1 MILEDDPRFW
11 TNLSYPYPACNFDLS
26 NSGNRVTSAGIC
38 RFVTPSSILLK
49 TTTSLSSLNPW
60 AINYSEHDPIS
71 KANKFFYHLTRD
83 RESNHNI
90 RNLRSILLIR
100 TEFKNLKRRSKSNR
114 VKEQFCLQRPSI
126 SNKSSTNPN
135 LIRNH
140 GVVVVED
147 PRGLKFWSRVRSN
160 FPWHTRAHNS
170 RRNEE
175 NRTFGTQWNLSW
187 EWCRAMQQSLVWRHP
202 FLLISA
208 INVHVLSMSVRLP
221 MENGKTR
228 LASEKFYPR
237 DLFDTTGRKINW
249 KPD

>member
-1 MILEDDPRFW
+1 MSKIDELFNEFRCSLSQQRSIRIVKCLVNYSIHIYDSRGRIDPRFW

-100 TEFKNLKRRSKSNR
+100 TEFKNLKRCSKSNR

-135 LIRNH
+135 STESRGGGGGRSPWIEILIARSIEFPLAHARTQLEEERRKPYIRDTVKSVVRVMSRDATKSGLETPFSIDQRN
-140 GVVVVED
+140 
-147 PRGLKFWSRVRSN
+147 
-160 FPWHTRAHNS
+160 
-170 RRNEE
+170 
-175 NRTFGTQWNLSW
+175 
-187 EWCRAMQQSLVWRHP
+187 
-202 FLLISA
+202 
-208 INVHVLSMSVRLP
+208 
-221 MENGKTR
+221 
-228 LASEKFYPR
+228 
-237 DLFDTTGRKINW
+237 
-249 KPD
+249 